1 MQQTTIQ
8 YDSNQFLVRNRQ
20 KYDSNNK
27 IINCVKALLNKIL
40 QLMVNDRLISVNVEK
55 LSDFQL
61 MITINKKQV

>member
-27 IINCVKALLNKIL
+27 IINCVK
-40 QLMVNDRLISVNVEK
+40 QLH
-55 LSDFQL
+55 F
-61 MITINKKQV
+61 